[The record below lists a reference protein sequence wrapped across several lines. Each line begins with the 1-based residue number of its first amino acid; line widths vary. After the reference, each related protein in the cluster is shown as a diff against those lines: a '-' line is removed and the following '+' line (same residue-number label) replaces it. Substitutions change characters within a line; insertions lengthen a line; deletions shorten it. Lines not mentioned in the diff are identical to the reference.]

1 MIYSNVDFNVVYV
14 DPSIGTAGDGTTPAG
29 ALKALPANAAS
40 FTDNTCY
47 LIRRTPEE
55 SAVVIPNGENTN
67 ITNLLLLGM
76 PNPSDLMYDFV
87 PEEAKTAWGA
97 DEAEYANVKSVV
109 ADGRF
114 QLPNLM
120 VFLMHRV
127 YLFRDGID
135 SNNYMLYFYNSNEY
149 KMCVSFEHCKFGSKG
164 IDVDNPEYA
173 GGALTKSRLKSYV
186 YIYYARML
194 NIRDCV
200 INYAITGNSSNCH
213 GIYCRFPEILH
224 VENVKVYS
232 PLNYGSYEYYPLCLS
247 ENSDDGIECEI
258 RNISQE
264 LIFNGTYEYIPCL
277 IRISGYLNARI
288 HNISVNMPDR
298 GLSEVRPANLYLQN
312 NLIYFSLSAGFHG
325 IGHYGQYS
333 PLLALPP
340 LRRSGLYDCYS
351 SNYVPGIEKDVRNIT
366 INFCEGRG
374 KTPSDPRSAIPMP
387 PIPGATMLRFIL
399 NSIGMMAE
407 FSPKFRL

>member
-29 ALKALPANAAS
+29 ALKALPANAAD
-40 FTDNTCY
+40 FADNTCY
-47 LIRRTPEE
+47 LIRRTSE
-55 SAVVIPNGENTN
+55 SYATIIPNGENTN

-135 SNNYMLYFYNSNEY
+135 SNNYMLYFYNSSDY
-149 KMCVSFEHCKFGSKG
+149 KMCISFEHCKFGSRG
-164 IDVDNPEYA
+164 INVDDPEYA
-173 GGALTKSRLKSYV
+173 GGALTQNRLKSYV

-200 INYAITGNSSNCH
+200 IHYAITGNSSNGH
-213 GIYCRFPEILH
+213 GIYRRFP
-224 VENVKVYS
+224 
-232 PLNYGSYEYYPLCLS
+232 
-247 ENSDDGIECEI
+247 
-258 RNISQE
+258 
-264 LIFNGTYEYIPCL
+264 
-277 IRISGYLNARI
+277 
-288 HNISVNMPDR
+288 
-298 GLSEVRPANLYLQN
+298 
-312 NLIYFSLSAGFHG
+312 
-325 IGHYGQYS
+325 
-333 PLLALPP
+333 
-340 LRRSGLYDCYS
+340 
-351 SNYVPGIEKDVRNIT
+351 
-366 INFCEGRG
+366 
-374 KTPSDPRSAIPMP
+374 
-387 PIPGATMLRFIL
+387 
-399 NSIGMMAE
+399 
-407 FSPKFRL
+407 

>member
-29 ALKALPANAAS
+29 ALKALPANAAD
-40 FTDNTCY
+40 FADNTCY
-47 LIRRTPEE
+47 LIRRTSE
-55 SAVVIPNGENTN
+55 SYATIIPNGENTN

-97 DEAEYANVKSVV
+97 DEAEYANVKSFV

-114 QLPNLM
+114 QLPNLR

-224 VENVKVYS
+224 VEDVKVYS
-232 PLNYGSYEYYPLCLS
+232 PLNYSSYEYYPLCLS

-264 LIFNGTYEYIPCL
+264 L
-277 IRISGYLNARI
+277 RIYR
-288 HNISVNMPDR
+288 
-298 GLSEVRPANLYLQN
+298 
-312 NLIYFSLSAGFHG
+312 
-325 IGHYGQYS
+325 
-333 PLLALPP
+333 
-340 LRRSGLYDCYS
+340 
-351 SNYVPGIEKDVRNIT
+351 
-366 INFCEGRG
+366 
-374 KTPSDPRSAIPMP
+374 
-387 PIPGATMLRFIL
+387 
-399 NSIGMMAE
+399 
-407 FSPKFRL
+407 

>member
-29 ALKALPANAAS
+29 ALKALPANAAD
-40 FTDNTCY
+40 FADNTCY
-47 LIRRTPEE
+47 LIRRTQE
-55 SAVVIPNGENTN
+55 SYATIIPNGENTN

-87 PEEAKTAWGA
+87 PEEAKSAWGT

-114 QLPNLM
+114 QLPNLR
-120 VFLMHRV
+120 VFQMHRI

-135 SNNYMLYFYNSNEY
+135 SNNYMLYFCNDRDY
-149 KMCVSFEHCKFGSKG
+149 KMCISFEHCKFGSKG

-186 YIYYARML
+186 YIYYARIL

-277 IRISGYLNARI
+277 IRISGYLNARFRVSQCADSQ
-288 HNISVNMPDR
+288 HFR
-298 GLSEVRPANLYLQN
+298 QY
-312 NLIYFSLSAGFHG
+312 AG
-325 IGHYGQYS
+325 
-333 PLLALPP
+333 
-340 LRRSGLYDCYS
+340 
-351 SNYVPGIEKDVRNIT
+351 PGPE
-366 INFCEGRG
+366 
-374 KTPSDPRSAIPMP
+374 
-387 PIPGATMLRFIL
+387 
-399 NSIGMMAE
+399 
-407 FSPKFRL
+407 